1 LLEKLSS
8 VPEAVVDSYCT
19 KILPHDD
26 QKYVAIKVEF
36 QAGSMLK

>member
-8 VPEAVVDSYCT
+8 VPEVVADSYCT
-19 KILPHDD
+19 KILPHEG
-26 QKYVAIKVEF
+26 QKYAAIKVEF